1 MADNNRQT
9 IKDTQPQVS
18 IVTNTTT
25 CHNTY
30 IYNGNIVCFFFLH
43 LLELF
48 IYHIHLGNI
57 FICIKFFFFL
67 LHIVYCLLFF
77 LCVSK
82 ENETFMREEKYTK
95 EKCKAKEFL

>member
-30 IYNGNIVCFFFLH
+30 IYNGNIVCFFFCICLNCSYIT
-43 LLELF
+43 F
-48 IYHIHLGNI
+48 ILGIYLYVLN
-57 FICIKFFFFL
+57 FFFFL